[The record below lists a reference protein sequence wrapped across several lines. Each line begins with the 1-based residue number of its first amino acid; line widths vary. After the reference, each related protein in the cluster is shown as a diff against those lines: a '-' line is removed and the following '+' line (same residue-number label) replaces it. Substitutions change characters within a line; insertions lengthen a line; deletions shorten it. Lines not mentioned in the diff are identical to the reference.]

1 MNENQDSYDERW
13 RESYYGKIIMPKLI
27 WHMINHKKMDV
38 QLFLLQSFSEAYG
51 IMCFLCAYVVIST
64 DLYAELIQNIFL
76 TGWLFY
82 SHEWYIS

>member
-1 MNENQDSYDERW
+1 
-13 RESYYGKIIMPKLI
+13 
-27 WHMINHKKMDV
+27 MDV